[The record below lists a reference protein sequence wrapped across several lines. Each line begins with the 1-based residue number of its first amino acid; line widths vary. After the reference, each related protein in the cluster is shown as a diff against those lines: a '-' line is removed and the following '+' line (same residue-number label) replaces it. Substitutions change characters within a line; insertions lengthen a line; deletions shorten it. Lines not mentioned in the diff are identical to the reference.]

1 MISRAAFY
9 PLKQFDYSGI
19 DEYFPKTM
27 LDASQAV
34 LYMSGSIIIATIVNP
49 YFLIPMLILG
59 VFFVFVRKVFLKTSE
74 NIKRLEG
81 ASK

>member
-1 MISRAAFY
+1 
-9 PLKQFDYSGI
+9 
-19 DEYFPKTM
+19 M

-49 YFLIPMLILG
+49 YFLIPMLVLG